1 MKHRLLGEESLCFGN
16 SLYVELK
23 LLSSDYQS
31 VFIIMGDA

>member
-1 MKHRLLGEESLCFGN
+1 MKHQLLGEEPLCFEN

-31 VFIIMGDA
+31 VFIITGDA